1 MQLLKSMDVDSTV
14 NLEGGDRVE
23 LSQNASKVG
32 ERAGKFAHNTRTV
45 VGILLAEIRFVA
57 ICVALLFQTA
67 VNSAVKKKKF
77 GSQNVR

>member
-23 LSQNASKVG
+23 LSQNAPKVG

-57 ICVALLFQTA
+57 ICVALLFQRKFCCKL
-67 VNSAVKKKKF
+67 KKK
-77 GSQNVR
+77 SLAPRT